1 MNKSTVKNYGSKL
14 YPIVITRNTE
24 DMDTCVFPHTNAK
37 EECILN
43 YGSLSEYN
51 GHCKECEDAAWR
63 AVYDVKSQLTLMCIK
78 LGIESWPDTYNEE
91 TKTTILLKVKNNYTR
106 LWKYIEWIN
115 ERKEEIKYLTSEAY
129 RVKSETVPLLIGEEG
144 LVCSICH
151 ADVKQIDVFQARVDK
166 DTQDIVEDLYT
177 EGSKDYFVYIR
188 ELRNAIKSGDDSWFQ
203 EDDYIHCPELRSAC
217 WESDAEAYRELL
229 AGPRKNK
236 ERKSRNPGKNLEGKY
251 ITNVKYSKSKWTKY
265 LEEKGFNSWE
275 DYSKAKKMEEEIV
288 MKAAIIAAEAGLKQ
302 TSKTKTIDELA
313 WMAGV

>member
-1 MNKSTVKNYGSKL
+1 MVSLVSGEDGLYCSSCGSKV
-14 YPIVITRNTE
+14 YRI
-24 DMDTCVFPHTNAK
+24 DTF
-37 EECILN
+37 
-43 YGSLSEYN
+43 
-51 GHCKECEDAAWR
+51 
-63 AVYDVKSQLTLMCIK
+63 
-78 LGIESWPDTYNEE
+78 
-91 TKTTILLKVKNNYTR
+91 
-106 LWKYIEWIN
+106 N
-115 ERKEEIKYLTSEAY
+115 ERKEI
-129 RVKSETVPLLIGEEG
+129 
-144 LVCSICH
+144 
-151 ADVKQIDVFQARVDK
+151 

-188 ELRNAIKSGDDSWFQ
+188 ELRNAIKTNDDSWFQ